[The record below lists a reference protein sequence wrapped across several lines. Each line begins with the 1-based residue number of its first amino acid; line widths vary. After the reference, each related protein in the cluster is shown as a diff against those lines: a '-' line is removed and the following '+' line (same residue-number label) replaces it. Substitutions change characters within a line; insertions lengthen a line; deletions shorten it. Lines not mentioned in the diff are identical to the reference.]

1 MVFLVWN
8 EQQKAKLIA
17 SPPCLFGDLF
27 SRDFGVVRGARLLA
41 KESDR
46 ALYVT
51 LSYNLFWLHIEGSR
65 VVAIN
70 CLDEVESELLFFLH
84 YYDFPADLI
93 RKAHC
98 CFAPGSTVPLA
109 FQNYKGNKLAP
120 PKATV
125 IPSNGANERRIYTLR
140 QSPPLRAAFLQLEI
154 GRDECILSTRVLIGD
169 EANARR
175 IESLKIG
182 GDAD

>member
-1 MVFLVWN
+1 MGFSVWN
-8 EQQKAKLIA
+8 EQQKAKLLA
-17 SPPCLFGDLF
+17 SAPCPFGDLF

-41 KESDR
+41 KESER
-46 ALYVT
+46 SLYVT

-65 VVAIN
+65 VVAIH
-70 CLDEVESELLFFLH
+70 CLDEVESESLFYLH
-84 YYDFPADLI
+84 YYDFPEDLI

-98 CFAPGSTVPLA
+98 SFACGATVPLA

-125 IPSNGANERRIYTLR
+125 IPSDGANERRIYTLR

-154 GRDECILSTRVLIGD
+154 GPDECIVSTRVLIGE

-175 IESLKIG
+175 IESLKK
-182 GDAD
+182 